1 MSPTAGANR
10 LSDRAKPSWDIL
22 CVLALVQPRPR
33 EIKHGTEE
41 GGCGPDGRDCA
52 HQPPTPNPRMKTHS
66 LGMGWG
72 GSPPSSLDSFSICGK
87 RSFELLMRDEN

>member
-10 LSDRAKPSWDIL
+10 LSDRAKPAWDIL

-52 HQPPTPNPRMKTHS
+52 HQPSTPNPRMKTHS

-72 GSPPSSLDSFSICGK
+72 GLLHPVWTVFPFVGK
-87 RSFELLMRDEN
+87 GHLNY